1 MKLKTPAYLQP
12 CLPQNN
18 QSKVILMRDL
28 LPYIKLYKKHWFGLT
43 LGMLLSFATL
53 FASIGLLTISGWFI
67 SASAIAGLT
76 IARETFNYMLPAGAV
91 RGFSIGRTAGR
102 WGERVVSHNATFK
115 LLTELRIFF
124 FKKLIPLIPGRF
136 SKLRDADLL
145 NRLVADV
152 DAMDH
157 VYLRLISP
165 IIVGTLGIIGLT
177 AFLAWFD
184 VTIGLTLGAILFSL
198 LLIWPTL
205 FYKLGKQNGADL
217 TQNKATLR
225 IKTLDWLQGNAE
237 LRIFG
242 AEEQYHQR
250 ILDAQV
256 ALLSNQRHMATLTG
270 LANGLLLLANGWT
283 LLLMLWISADGI
295 AGMTPDPM
303 VAMVAF
309 ATMASFELLMPI
321 AGAFQYLGQ
330 TLSSARR
337 LNEIITAEPDTVF
350 DENGV
355 TQEIKGNLT
364 ISDVSYQ
371 YLDADTDAITHVS
384 LDLLAGQK
392 MAIVGQTGSGKSTL
406 LQLLTRQWDPKS
418 GSIAIDGVQLPKWKE
433 SSLRSAMSV
442 VSQRVDILNGSLRDN
457 LLLANDEAND
467 ELLAQTLNKV
477 GLGDLT
483 ADEGLNTWLGDGG
496 RQLSGGE
503 RRRIGI
509 ARALLHNAPIVLLD
523 EPTEGLDQKTEQ
535 QIMSVL
541 NDHIKDKTVVF
552 ITHRLVNLENMDQVC
567 LMDHGEITEQ
577 GTHESLLALNGAYHQ
592 LWQRF

>member
-1 MKLKTPAYLQP
+1 
-12 CLPQNN
+12 
-18 QSKVILMRDL
+18 MRDL

-67 SASAIAGLT
+67 SASALAGLT

-217 TQNKATLR
+217 TQNKAILR

-467 ELLAQTLNKV
+467 ELLTQTLNKV

-552 ITHRLVNLENMDQVC
+552 ITHRLVNLENMDHIC

>member
-1 MKLKTPAYLQP
+1 
-12 CLPQNN
+12 
-18 QSKVILMRDL
+18 MRDL

-184 VTIGLTLGAILFSL
+184 ATIGLTLGAILFSL

-205 FYKLGKQNGADL
+205 FYKLGKKNGADL

-242 AEEQYHQR
+242 AEEQYQQR

-256 ALLSNQRHMATLTG
+256 ALLSNQRYMATLTG

-371 YLDADTDAITHVS
+371 YLDADTDAITHIS

-418 GSIAIDGVQLPKWKE
+418 GSISIDGVQLPKWKE

-477 GLGDLT
+477 GLSDLT

-552 ITHRLVNLENMDQVC
+552 ITHRLVNLENMDHIC

-577 GTHESLLALNGAYHQ
+577 GTHESLLAFNGAYHQ

>member
-1 MKLKTPAYLQP
+1 
-12 CLPQNN
+12 
-18 QSKVILMRDL
+18 MRDL

-184 VTIGLTLGAILFSL
+184 ATIGLTLGAILFSL

-205 FYKLGKQNGADL
+205 FYKLGKKNGADL

-242 AEEQYHQR
+242 AEEQYQQR

-256 ALLSNQRHMATLTG
+256 ALLSNQRYMATLTG

-364 ISDVSYQ
+364 ISDISYQ
-371 YLDADTDAITHVS
+371 YLDADTDAITHIS

-418 GSIAIDGVQLPKWKE
+418 GSISIDGVQLPKWKE

-477 GLGDLT
+477 GLSDLT

-552 ITHRLVNLENMDQVC
+552 ITHRLVNLENMDHIC

>member
-1 MKLKTPAYLQP
+1 
-12 CLPQNN
+12 
-18 QSKVILMRDL
+18 MRDL

-43 LGMLLSFATL
+43 LGMILSFATL

-184 VTIGLTLGAILFSL
+184 ITIGLTLGAILFSL

-205 FYKLGKQNGADL
+205 FYKLGKQNGAEL
-217 TQNKATLR
+217 TQNKAALR

-242 AEEQYHQR
+242 AEEQYQQR

-418 GSIAIDGVQLPKWKE
+418 GSIAIDGVQLPRWKE

-457 LLLANDEAND
+457 LRLANDSASD
-467 ELLAQTLNKV
+467 EILSQTLERV
-477 GLGDLT
+477 GLHDL
-483 ADEGLNTWLGDGG
+483 AVNEGLNAWLGDGG

-509 ARALLHNAPIVLLD
+509 ARALLHDAPIVLLD

-552 ITHRLVNLENMDQVC
+552 ITHRLVNLENMDHIC

>member
-1 MKLKTPAYLQP
+1 
-12 CLPQNN
+12 
-18 QSKVILMRDL
+18 MRDL

-157 VYLRLISP
+157 VYLRLVSP

-184 VTIGLTLGAILFSL
+184 ITIGLTLGAILLSL

-205 FYKLGKQNGADL
+205 FYKLGKHNGSEL

-242 AEEQYHQR
+242 AEAQYRQH
-250 ILDAQV
+250 ILDAQT
-256 ALLSNQRHMATLTG
+256 ALLVNQHRMAALTG

-283 LLLMLWISADGI
+283 LLLMLWIAGDGI

-355 TQEIKGNLT
+355 DQAIKGNLT
-364 ISDVSYQ
+364 ISNVDYQ
-371 YLDADTDAITHVS
+371 YMDADTNAINAIS

-418 GSIAIDGVQLPKWKE
+418 GYIAIDGVKLPKWKE
-433 SSLRSAMSV
+433 ANLRSAMSV

-457 LLLANDEAND
+457 LLLADDTASDEKLT
-467 ELLAQTLNKV
+467 ETLNQV
-477 GLGDLT
+477 GLEDLT
-483 ADEGLNTWLGDGG
+483 TDEGLNAWLGDGG

-509 ARALLHNAPIVLLD
+509 ARALLHDAPIVLLD

-541 NDHIKDKTVVF
+541 NKHIEHKTVVF
-552 ITHRLVNLENMDQVC
+552 ITHRLVNLEQMDHIC
-567 LMDHGEITEQ
+567 LMDHGEIVEQ
-577 GTHESLLALNGAYHQ
+577 GTHDSLLSLKGAYHQ

>member
-1 MKLKTPAYLQP
+1 
-12 CLPQNN
+12 
-18 QSKVILMRDL
+18 MRDL
-28 LPYIKLYKKHWFGLT
+28 FPYIKLYKKHWFGLT

-157 VYLRLISP
+157 VYLRLVSP

-184 VTIGLTLGAILFSL
+184 ITIGLTLGAILLSL

-205 FYKLGKQNGADL
+205 FYKLGKHNGSEL

-242 AEEQYHQR
+242 AEAQYRQR
-250 ILDAQV
+250 ILDAQT
-256 ALLSNQRHMATLTG
+256 ALLANQHRMAALTG

-283 LLLMLWISADGI
+283 LLLMLWIAGDGI

-355 TQEIKGNLT
+355 NQAIKGNLT
-364 ISDVSYQ
+364 ISNVDYQ
-371 YLDADTDAITHVS
+371 YMDADTNAINAIS

-418 GSIAIDGVQLPKWKE
+418 GYIAIDGVKLPKWKE

-457 LLLANDEAND
+457 LLLADDTASDEKLI
-467 ELLAQTLNKV
+467 ETLNQV
-477 GLGDLT
+477 GLEALT
-483 ADEGLNTWLGDGG
+483 TDEGLNAWLGDGG

-509 ARALLHNAPIVLLD
+509 ARALLHDAPIVLLD

-541 NDHIKDKTVVF
+541 NKHIEHKTVVF
-552 ITHRLVNLENMDQVC
+552 ITHRLVNLEQMDHIC
-567 LMDHGEITEQ
+567 LMDHGEIVEQ
-577 GTHESLLALNGAYHQ
+577 GTHDSLLSLKGAYHQ